1 MANRKKRTQTKKK
14 PSPSKI
20 SKGELYAR
28 QSIEDMQKMKGDLN
42 AFRAQIKTMR
52 ALATRRANLIDKGY
66 DEKYKR
72 KWGRGYRTVTRHVEP
87 YSYALEKFRDAMKK
101 RKEDGVIKQL
111 SKMDYLQLL
120 SEWRVLSSFL
130 TSETS
135 TLAGI
140 KDVNRRQDL
149 MLFGPDKKGSPIGTM
164 TDEERK
170 VFWALYD
177 EFKSQDSTLYSLLQ
191 SKKTLWELGT
201 MANDKDSGFWAEIQ
215 KQAKKPAKK
224 RDLIKLLNY
233 AREQLVVVKDE
244 QMISQALEE
253 MSDEDALY
261 SGAGI
266 DLPF

>member
-1 MANRKKRTQTKKK
+1 MAKRKKTGPTKKK
-14 PSPSKI
+14 PSPSRI

-28 QSIEDMQKMKGDLN
+28 QNIEDIQKMKGDLDT
-42 AFRAQIKTMR
+42 FRAQIKTMR
-52 ALATRRANLIDKGY
+52 ALATRRMNQIDKGY

-72 KWGRGYRTVTRHVEP
+72 KWGRGFRTVTRHVTP
-87 YSYALEKFRDAMKK
+87 YSYALDKFKDAVQK
-101 RKEDGVIKQL
+101 RKEDGVMRTL

-120 SEWRVLSSFL
+120 SEWRILSSFL

-135 TLAGI
+135 TIAGI
-140 KDVNRRQDL
+140 QNVNRRQDL
-149 MLFGPDKKGSPIGTM
+149 MLFGANEEGNPLGTM

-177 EFKSQDSTLYSLLQ
+177 EFKLQDATLYALLT
-191 SKKTLWELGT
+191 SKPTLRHLGVVT
-201 MANDKDSGFWAEIQ
+201 NNKDSNFWAELQ

-224 RDLIKLLNY
+224 RNLMQLLNY
-233 AREQLVVVKDE
+233 AREELNAVKE
-244 QMISQALEE
+244 IQMEAQALEE

-261 SGAGI
+261 AGDGI